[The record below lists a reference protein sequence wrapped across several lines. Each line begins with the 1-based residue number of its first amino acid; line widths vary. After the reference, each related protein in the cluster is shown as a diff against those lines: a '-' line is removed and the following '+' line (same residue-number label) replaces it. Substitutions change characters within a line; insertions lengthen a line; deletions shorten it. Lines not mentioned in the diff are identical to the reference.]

1 MAHLPAYMEEILA
14 NGKVDTPEMETLR
27 RELYADGKIDRR
39 EADWMV
45 ELHNRVQRRG
55 PGWEDFF
62 YKVIKDYL
70 LADGK
75 IDAEETAWLR
85 QLILADGRVDTREKK
100 FLHELKGEARQTS
113 PEFEAFYAECFK

>member
-39 EADWMV
+39 EADWLV
-45 ELHNRVQRRG
+45 EMHKRIQRRG
-55 PGWEDFF
+55 PGWEEFF
-62 YKVIKDYL
+62 YQAVKDHL
-70 LADGK
+70 LADGT

-85 QLILADGRVDTREKK
+85 QMIFEDGLVDAREKK
-100 FLHELKGEARQTS
+100 LLHELKGEAKQTG
-113 PEFEAFYAECFK
+113 PEFEALYAQCMK